1 MGAIDWLLLGLI
13 ALAAA
18 FALRRTLRS
27 KGSCSC
33 GGNCAGCG
41 GNCAACGQSCP
52 SCGKKQQKGKKP

>member
-13 ALAAA
+13 VLAAA

>member
-13 ALAAA
+13 VLAAA

-27 KGSCSC
+27 RGSCGC

-52 SCGKKQQKGKKP
+52 SRKEQQKGKMP